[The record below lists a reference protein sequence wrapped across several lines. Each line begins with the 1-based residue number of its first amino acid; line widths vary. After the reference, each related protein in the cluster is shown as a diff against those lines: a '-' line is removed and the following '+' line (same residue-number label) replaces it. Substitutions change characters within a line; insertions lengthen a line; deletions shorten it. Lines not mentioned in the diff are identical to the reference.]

1 MAKSE
6 TKQSG
11 RLESRYGRELVGG
24 YVASGLIFAGVTA
37 LWAFI
42 VRDDPYY
49 RLTDLFGA
57 RVPAL
62 MIAYLV
68 LMPLLGLVI
77 GRWRYDHGAGGVA
90 RFGAKLGARAL
101 HFAYAHSLIVLFTAA
116 MLAETWFGLNI
127 DDQIKRIDDRLFEL
141 AARFA
146 PWLAAYLAGFN
157 FGRASVAASPP
168 PAATLRVLAAPA
180 FVDAPP
186 AEEEAPG
193 RIAVLRKGGAK
204 KAARAEPVF
213 IEANVQREAPRND
226 RTPRPRQTASGLA
239 IATGAAPEDP
249 GFLPPQDIERL
260 RPAFNRLR

>member
-1 MAKSE
+1 MRRPVANHKS
-6 TKQSG
+6 
-11 RLESRYGRELVGG
+11 RHESRQGRELVGG
-24 YVASGLIFAGVTA
+24 YIASGLIFAGFTG

-57 RVPAL
+57 RVPAM

-68 LMPLLGLVI
+68 LMPLAGLVI
-77 GRWRYDHGAGGVA
+77 GRWRYDRGAGGLA

-101 HFAYAHSLIVLFTAA
+101 HFTYAHSLIVLFTAA
-116 MLAETWFGLNI
+116 MLAETWLGLNL
-127 DDQIKRIDDRLFEL
+127 DDQVKKFDDRMFDL

-157 FGRASVAASPP
+157 FGRASVVGS
-168 PAATLRVLAAPA
+168 LAPS
-180 FVDAPP
+180 
-186 AEEEAPG
+186 APG
-193 RIAVLRKGGAK
+193 RGQAGAAFVEAPPQTDETPPTPDIPVRKSAAK
-204 KAARAEPVF
+204 NAARTEPVLT
-213 IEANVQREAPRND
+213 EGDAPRSA

-239 IATGAAPEDP
+239 VAAEAADHEP